1 MKGFS
6 VESAYE
12 EMEHLKKLPDR
23 IWEKKGIAIVAP
35 GNLACTYALKKRA
48 SALGKEEWLF
58 TCPITEREYSLGKQ
72 GKKISETIEKALRKR
87 GIKGIIVYASC
98 MEVLTQW
105 SLEEIREKI
114 KNPDHI
120 PIEILYRGPLAKRK
134 KAPGEVLEDIW
145 KRWEIK
151 NGEEAGFFKQE
162 IVLKENTEEIPDFQA
177 VIEALENRECDILLI
192 TPGGCKS
199 ALTLKKQDN
208 CVQEI
213 KSTRF
218 SDVFASKGN
227 WEGAEK
233 EIFQNFPE
241 NRPLFL
247 VGSAVPK
254 AIGLDLQELA
264 YRLEKMGKSVAV
276 INCTGFRSAAEMKLD
291 ISEDFD
297 EKVYK
302 FLDNTGEK

>member
-6 VESAYE
+6 VESAYG

-23 IWEKKGIAIVAP
+23 IWEKQGIAIVAP
-35 GNLACTYALKKRA
+35 GTLACTYALKKRA
-48 SALGKEEWLF
+48 HVLGKEDWLF
-58 TCPITEREYSLGKQ
+58 TCSITEREYSLGKQ
-72 GKKISETIEKALRKR
+72 GRKISETIELALKKQ
-87 GIKGIIVYASC
+87 GIRGIIVYASC

-105 SLEEIREKI
+105 TLEEIREKI

-145 KRWEIK
+145 KRWGIKDREEISFLK
-151 NGEEAGFFKQE
+151 TECAT
-162 IVLKENTEEIPDFQA
+162 KENTEEMPDFQA
-177 VIEALENRECDILLI
+177 VVEALENRECDILLI

-199 ALTLKKQDN
+199 ALTLKRKDN
-208 CVQEI
+208 CLQEI

-218 SDVFASKGN
+218 SDVFVSKGD
-227 WEGAEK
+227 WEGAAK

-247 VGSAVPK
+247 LGSAVPK

-264 YRLEKMGKSVAV
+264 SRLEKMGKSVEV
-276 INCTGFRSAAEMKLD
+276 INCTGFRSAAEMKQD
-291 ISEDFD
+291 IQKGFD
-297 EKVYK
+297 KKV
-302 FLDNTGEK
+302 

>member
-6 VESAYE
+6 VESAYG

-23 IWEKKGIAIVAP
+23 IWEKQGIAIVAP
-35 GNLACTYALKKRA
+35 GTLACTYALKKRA
-48 SALGKEEWLF
+48 HVLGKEDWLF
-58 TCPITEREYSLGKQ
+58 TCSITEREYSLGKQ
-72 GKKISETIEKALRKR
+72 GRKISETIELALKKQ
-87 GIKGIIVYASC
+87 GIRGIIVYASC

-105 SLEEIREKI
+105 TLEEIREKI
-114 KNPDHI
+114 KNPDYI

-145 KRWEIK
+145 KRWGIKDREEISFLK
-151 NGEEAGFFKQE
+151 TECAT
-162 IVLKENTEEIPDFQA
+162 KENTEEMPDFQA
-177 VIEALENRECDILLI
+177 VVEALENRECDILLI

-199 ALTLKKQDN
+199 ALTLKRKDN
-208 CVQEI
+208 CLQEI

-218 SDVFASKGN
+218 SDVFVSRGD

-254 AIGLDLQELA
+254 AIGLDLQKLA
-264 YRLEKMGKSVAV
+264 SRLEKMGKSVEV
-276 INCTGFRSAAEMKLD
+276 INCTGFRSAAEMKED
-291 ISEDFD
+291 IQKGFD
-297 EKVYK
+297 KKV
-302 FLDNTGEK
+302 